1 MENIVEEKKIEDV
14 AVIPI
19 VVNTVDDPNNL
30 SVSSISPL
38 PEKADEVVKTEEE
51 ERETPVIPKTEKK
64 EEKKETSEEPL
75 PEKKVEVKP
84 KEKDPVQRRI
94 DEITKKR
101 REAERESAFKDTK
114 ISKLEE
120 ELKVAKSAIPPID
133 EPQLENFETESD
145 YLKALTKWEVQQ
157 TWKEE
162 REKASKEVA
171 TVEEKKAVDETY
183 QELDEIMAKTHKKY
197 PDFDI
202 HLFDSSQDEDP
213 KFSDTMVEAIFFLD
227 AAEDVLYYLGNHP
240 EKAQEIAT
248 LTPPDPNKITV
259 AQKMKVA
266 HELGKI
272 EARLNAP
279 PPRKKTTNAPE
290 PITPVKTTGV
300 TEQDPSNM
308 NPKEFRA
315 WRERNK
321 G

>member
-1 MENIVEEKKIEDV
+1 MENLTEEKKVEDI
-14 AVIPI
+14 AI
-19 VVNTVDDPNNL
+19 VPTIVNTVDDPNNL

-64 EEKKETSEEPL
+64 EEIKEPPKEKLSEEPL
-75 PEKKVEVKP
+75 PEKKIEP
-84 KEKDPVQRRI
+84 KEKDSVQKRI

-114 ISKLEE
+114 IAKLEE
-120 ELKVAKSAIPPID
+120 ELKTAKSAIPQADKPK
-133 EPQLENFETESD
+133 LENFETEAD
-145 YLKALTKWEVQQ
+145 YLEALTD
-157 TWKEE
+157 WKVEQKFKVE
-162 REKASKEVA
+162 GEKVSKETA
-171 TVEEKKAVDETY
+171 TVDEKKAIDETY
-183 QELDEIMAKTHKKY
+183 QELDDKMEKGRTKY
-197 PDFDI
+197 TDFNE
-202 HLFDSSQDEDP
+202 LVLDEDL
-213 KFSDTMVEAIFFLD
+213 KISESMVEAILLSD
-227 AAEDVLYYLGNHP
+227 TAEDVLYYLGKHP
-240 EKAQEIAT
+240 EEAADIAK
-248 LTPPDPNKITV
+248 LPPL
-259 AQKMKVA
+259 KVA

-300 TEQDPSNM
+300 TEKDPSDM
-308 NPKEFRA
+308 TPKEYRA